1 MKKRK
6 IIYPNLVL
14 AIEGGILSL
23 LFYFIT
29 AYAWYITIFK
39 FDEGGVPCAVMA
51 IMFSLFSVFWVLQ
64 FHNQIFCRILIT
76 DKYIVWF
83 GLFLPIVKLTYDEI
97 KYIEIRTF
105 DEGNV
110 MYNKQLKNV
119 DSYKFILLSAT
130 PISRKRVDKINTSRK
145 QKLIKFAVSYKLCEA
160 LIEHISSPNPIN
172 HQLML
177 YKKAKQ

>member
-1 MKKRK
+1 MKKIK

-14 AIEGGILSL
+14 AIEGAIFSL
-23 LFYFIT
+23 IVYSLT
-29 AYAWYITIFK
+29 AYTWYITIFK
-39 FDEGGVPCAVMA
+39 FDEGGIPCAVMA
-51 IMFSLFSVFWVLQ
+51 IMFFLGSVFWA
-64 FHNQIFCRILIT
+64 FHMHHQIFCRILIT

-83 GLFLPIVKLTYDEI
+83 GLFLPIVKLTYNEI

-110 MYNKQLKNV
+110 MYNKQAKNI

-130 PISRKRVDKINTSRK
+130 PISRKRVDKIKTSRK

-160 LIEHISSPNPIN
+160 LLEHISSPNPISY
-172 HQLML
+172 QLML
-177 YKKAKQ
+177 YKKAK